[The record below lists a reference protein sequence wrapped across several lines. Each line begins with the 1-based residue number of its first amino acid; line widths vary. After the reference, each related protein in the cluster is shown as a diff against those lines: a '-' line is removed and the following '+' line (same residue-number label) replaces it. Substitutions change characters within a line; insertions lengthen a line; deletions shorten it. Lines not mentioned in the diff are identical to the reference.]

1 MTNFLVALQRQI
13 AKGGIGSRKR
23 RGPRSGKDRRW
34 LPAAAQARLDE
45 AKMAMKESCSVLN
58 NVNFDRIFAICQK
71 IVIFDR

>member
-1 MTNFLVALQRQI
+1 MLKVPSDTF
-13 AKGGIGSRKR
+13 SSKR

-45 AKMAMKESCSVLN
+45 AKMAMKESRSVLN

-71 IVIFDR
+71 MVIFDR